1 MAVEF
6 LASNLDK
13 LNCQS
18 SKCEAAKDF
27 IAVLMAVCLGIHL
40 AYCLMVNFFL
50 TDKKKKLN
58 PLDSMR
64 VNINKNCRA
73 HQMCPYEFF
82 FKKEEEKRMINTNT
96 KNNNETNI
104 VFFKFRYHKTVFR
117 SVDQNTVLHFMKI
130 SSRILSSIV
139 SF

>member
-1 MAVEF
+1 
-6 LASNLDK
+6 
-13 LNCQS
+13 
-18 SKCEAAKDF
+18 
-27 IAVLMAVCLGIHL
+27 MAVCLGIHL
-40 AYCLMVNFFL
+40 AYFLMVNFFL
-50 TDKKKKLN
+50 ADKKKKLN

-64 VNINKNCRA
+64 VNINKNYRA